1 MDLNKLLNDLELTNP
16 LNKQLL
22 EEAFT
27 HSSYAN
33 EHHTK
38 SNERLEYLGDAVLE
52 LCMSTYLYHNLK
64 EDEGVLTIK
73 RAQAVRE
80 EALNIYA
87 EKINLNAHL
96 LLGKGEEKS
105 GGRTNKAI
113 IADAFEAMLG
123 AIYLTYGFSE
133 TYRVFSKLIIP
144 YLDEAFS
151 IKDYKSIFQE
161 EIQSE
166 KRNIRYEIISE
177 TGPTH
182 DRVFEAVVYIDDLLY
197 GHGIGKTKKEA
208 EQMAAKEALL
218 KRAK

>member
-1 MDLNKLLNDLELTNP
+1 MELTN
-16 LNKQLL
+16 LL
-22 EEAFT
+22 DYLGLEKPSDDRLLQEAFT

-38 SNERLEYLGDAVLE
+38 CNERLEFLGDAVLE
-52 LCMSTYLYHNLK
+52 LCMSTYLYGSISQ
-64 EDEGVLTIK
+64 DEGVLTQR

-80 EALNIYA
+80 EALDIYA
-87 EKINLNAHL
+87 SKINLQDYL
-96 LLGKGEEKS
+96 LLGKGEEKT
-105 GGRTNKAI
+105 GGRSNKAI
-113 IADAFEAMLG
+113 IAEAFEAFLG
-123 AIYLTYGFSE
+123 AIYLTYGFDKAKV
-133 TYRVFSKLIIP
+133 VFTKLVLP
-144 YLDEAFS
+144 YLDETTS

-166 KRNIRYEIISE
+166 KRNIEYKIISE

-182 DRVFEAVVYIDDLLY
+182 DRSFEAEVYIDGLVY
-197 GHGIGKTKKEA
+197 GHGLGKTKKEA